1 MTPRAGRFGLLR
13 MALGAL
19 FGRLS
24 QEKDFVSLCIDEIQI
39 ESRRGRLR
47 VATDGEVSML
57 ETPLRYRI
65 RKGAL
70 RVIVPAPTENENV
83 EKE

>member
-1 MTPRAGRFGLLR
+1 

-19 FGRLS
+19 FGKLN

-39 ESRRGRLR
+39 ESHRKQLR
-47 VATDGEVSML
+47 VATDGEVTMM
-57 ETPLRYRI
+57 ETPLQYRI

-70 RVIVPAPTENENV
+70 RVIVPAPTENENNENV

>member
-1 MTPRAGRFGLLR
+1 

-19 FGRLS
+19 FGKLS
-24 QEKDFVSLCIDEIQI
+24 QEKDFVSLCIDEILI
-39 ESRRGRLR
+39 ESRRKQLR
-47 VATDGEVSML
+47 VATDGEVTMM
-57 ETPLRYRI
+57 ETPLQYRI

-70 RVIVPAPTENENV
+70 RVIVPAPTENQNV